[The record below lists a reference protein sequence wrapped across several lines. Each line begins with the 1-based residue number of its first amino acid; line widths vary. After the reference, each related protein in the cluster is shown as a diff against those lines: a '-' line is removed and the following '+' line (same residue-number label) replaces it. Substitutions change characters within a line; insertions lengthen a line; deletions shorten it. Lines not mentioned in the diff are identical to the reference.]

1 MVKEYRTDVQWNCIC
16 DSVYNGNWTQ
26 AAEECVEYGFY
37 SNDLIKKQEEELE
50 VNDCTQIKDL
60 DLVVLAEMA
69 AYVRYKD

>member
-1 MVKEYRTDVQWNCIC
+1 MEYRTDVQWNVIC
-16 DSVYNGNWTQ
+16 DSVVNGNWTV

-50 VNDCTQIKDL
+50 ENEYTQIKDL

-69 AYVRYKD
+69 AYKRYKDE